1 MKRVIAIGIAVVIAA
16 TFAGATG
23 HNVYVFV
30 GDTGSAYPWYSPDE
44 GMRCQM
50 LFDRDKIDYA
60 GTITEFELEKNLP
73 SGTYGNVKFYLC
85 HTALSAL
92 TTNFSTN
99 YGGNTPKMVASF
111 SSYVLPNVGGVY
123 PIPMAETFDYNNRDE
138 SDDDDNRWGFEN
150 RRTRLRFFG
159 NVVDPTWKY
168 FIQSDFGTS
177 GTLGLLDAYIKKDFE
192 NNWYALGGK
201 FVLPFSREM
210 LVSHSKQLL
219 VERSIVQNY
228 FLVGRSQGV
237 MFGYKGEQFKFDA
250 AISDGMGA
258 AGGTAAG
265 ALVEDSEYALTARAE
280 FLAQGTWDQFK
291 DFTSW
296 EGEEFGFL
304 LGGAVHFE
312 SDEYGTAAGPES
324 ETFRWTVDGSFEFG
338 AANLYAAIFGN
349 HVTADGMEDMDQ
361 YGFVLHGGVFL
372 NEDWELFGR
381 YEWADED
388 ATGIDDL
395 NIITVGIVKYFSGH
409 QIKWTTDLGYA
420 LDEVTSTFSTAGAGW
435 QADASGQDGQTVLR
449 TQLQLLF

>member
-1 MKRVIAIGIAVVIAA
+1 MKTPCTAIVAPAA
-16 TFAGATG
+16 LGLALC
-23 HNVYVFV
+23 
-30 GDTGSAYPWYSPDE
+30 GSAFGNNTDTNTESLRAEVASLKAQVAKLSADE
-44 GMRCQM
+44 NWLTDQRSEEIRSLVQDVLADADTRASLLQSGMSAGY
-50 LFDRDKIDYA
+50 DKGFFLASTDGNFKLNIA
-60 GTITEFELEKNLP
+60 GTLQ
-73 SGTYGNVKFYLC
+73 VR
-85 HTALSAL
+85 
-92 TTNFSTN
+92 
-99 YGGNTPKMVASF
+99 
-111 SSYVLPNVGGVY
+111 
-123 PIPMAETFDYNNRDE
+123 FDYNNRDE

-312 SDEYGTAAGPES
+312 ADEYGTAAGPES

-449 TQLQLLF
+449 TQLQVLF